1 MYYAHSAPQR
11 SDWEPLHEH
20 LQLVGERA
28 AGYAAAFAAKEEARL
43 AGLLHD
49 LGKYSEL
56 FTQRLEAP
64 HRVKRLDHWSL
75 GAWVAVKEFRLGG
88 LAAALAIQGHHVGLG
103 RADDDAFR
111 ELDPQR
117 LKERHPLNLT
127 LTESEPAALLER
139 FMADGLSLPVIERS
153 LFQRETLPAGG
164 MLDVRMLFSAL
175 VDADFIETEA
185 HFHRAPDGTR
195 SYRGEGS
202 PPRITE
208 ALAALRE
215 RAARLQAASD
225 AAQSVLRLRADLLQA
240 CLEAGEMPPGV
251 FTLSA
256 PTGAG
261 KTLAMLAFAL
271 RQASEHGL
279 RRVVVAAPYLS
290 IIEQTAN
297 VYRALLGRH
306 LGEDYV
312 LEDHSLVDS
321 GSRAEGQEASEQSGD
336 RDGAKNN
343 ARLLAENWDAP
354 LIVTTNVQLLE
365 SLFSNRPSSCRKLH
379 RLARSVILLDEV
391 QTLPPRLAV
400 PTLATLSRL
409 AERYGSSVVF
419 VTATQPAFDHLD
431 GEVRK
436 LVASGWTPREIVP
449 STLRL
454 FDRVRRVRVTWAA
467 VPLDWSGLAGSLANA
482 EQVLCI
488 VNLKRHAI
496 ALTERLKERGIPGL
510 FHLSTN
516 LCPAHRKRVLE
527 EVKELLA
534 QREPCVLIST
544 QCVEAGVDLDFPVVY
559 RAFGPLDS
567 IAQAAGRCNR
577 NGRLRRP
584 GEVRVFVPEEEKYPS
599 GEYANAARVAR
610 VLWKSR
616 GPEGMDIDSPELF
629 RAYYR
634 TLYDLTQVGEG
645 LPELRKA
652 LNDKDF
658 EEVARRYRLIE
669 QDAINV
675 VVPYDPEAFAG
686 LRRELDQSGRLTRN
700 WIRRARPHAL
710 SLYRPKRNAPIWS
723 FLEPARMTSG
733 EESDEWFVYLE
744 DRHYDRDLLGL
755 TAAPEVWIA

>member
-1 MYYAHSAPQR
+1 VYYAHSARQR
-11 SDWEPLHEH
+11 PDWEPLREH
-20 LQLVGERA
+20 LHLVGERA
-28 AGYAAAFAAKEEARL
+28 AGYAAVFDAAEEARL

-56 FTQRLEAP
+56 FTRRLEAP
-64 HRVKRLDHWSL
+64 HRVKGLDHWSL
-75 GAWVAVKEFRLGG
+75 GAWVAIKELRLNG
-88 LAAALAIQGHHVGLG
+88 LAAALAIQGHHVGLQ

-111 ELDPQR
+111 ELDPRR
-117 LKERHPLNLT
+117 LRERHPLNLT
-127 LTESEPAALLER
+127 LTESDASVLLDR
-139 FMADGLSLPVIERS
+139 FQADGLGLPVVQRS
-153 LFQRETLPAGG
+153 LFDRETLAAGA

-195 SYRGEGS
+195 TYRAEG
-202 PPRITE
+202 PPPGVRE
-208 ALAALRE
+208 ALTALTE
-215 RAARLQAASD
+215 QAARLQAASD
-225 AAQSVLRLRADLLQA
+225 AAENVLSLRADLLRA
-240 CLEAGEMPPGV
+240 CLEAGKTRPGL

-271 RQASEHGL
+271 RHASEHGL

-290 IIEQTAN
+290 IIEQTAS
-297 VYRALLGRH
+297 VYRTWLGAA

-312 LEDHSLVDS
+312 LEDHSLVDV
-321 GSRAEGQEASEQSGD
+321 GSVTGHKGAGVEVDE
-336 RDGAKNN
+336 RDGTRHN

-436 LVASGWTPREIVP
+436 LVASGWSPIEVVTP
-449 STLRL
+449 SLRL
-454 FDRVRRVRVTWAA
+454 FDRARRVRVTWREA
-467 VPLDWSGLAGSLANA
+467 PLAWSELAQEVVKAGS
-482 EQVLCI
+482 VLCI
-488 VNLKRHAI
+488 LNLKRHAG
-496 ALTERLKERGIPGL
+496 ALAERLKEQGIPGL

-527 EVKELLA
+527 DVKARLG
-534 QREPCVLIST
+534 RRDPCVLIST

-577 NGRLRRP
+577 NGRLPRL
-584 GEVRVFVPEEEKYPS
+584 GEVRVFLPEEEKYPG

-610 VLWKSR
+610 MLWKSR
-616 GPEGMDIDSPELF
+616 GAERMDIDAPELF

-634 TLYDLTQVGEG
+634 ALYDLTQVAENSA
-645 LPELRKA
+645 ELRNA
-652 LNDKDF
+652 LADRDF

-675 VVPYDPEAFAG
+675 LVPYDPEAFTS
-686 LRRELDQSGRLTRN
+686 LRSQLDQDGQLNRG
-700 WIRRARPHAL
+700 WIRKTRPHAV
-710 SLYRPKRNAPIWS
+710 SIFRPKREAAIWS
-723 FLEPARMTSG
+723 FLKPAPLRSG
-733 EESDEWFVYLE
+733 EESDDWFVYLE
-744 DRHYDRDLLGL
+744 GKHYDRELMGL
-755 TAAPEVWIA
+755 TAAPDFWIA